1 MSTATEATIEYDKDD
16 SDNAPGLDDE
26 EKMLSVVV
34 EGLLPAD
41 RAPIGGLLAERD
53 PIGGLSAER
62 APIGGLPAERAPIGG
77 LSAGK
82 TPIDGLPA
90 ERTPIGGT
98 PAVEAP
104 IGGLPTEKAP
114 IGGLPAEEVSIDQT
128 PAVEAPMG
136 GLPAVEAH
144 TGGMPADR
152 TPIEVPVG
160 EVLQPALDDHCAMPS
175 EVELLSSKPAAST
188 QATADAI
195 SKDVVGSSPSFHV
208 LDTRQGV
215 TNITCDFSTSTHQSQ
230 VDDMFS
236 SQHTN
241 AGFTSELESSLE
253 NSEQLSR
260 PEEPLASAS
269 GPQTSK
275 ADRDESMKD
284 VSDKD
289 ETCRDES
296 SSNQT
301 QENVT
306 SLSVGWGN
314 ETPYVSL
321 ALCPGSPEKG

>member
-1 MSTATEATIEYDKDD
+1 MAMFTATATTMEQDKDD
-16 SDNAPGLDDE
+16 SDNAPDLDDE
-26 EKMLSVVV
+26 EKMLSVAL
-34 EGLLPAD
+34 EGLVPAD
-41 RAPIGGLLAERD
+41 RA

-62 APIGGLPAERAPIGG
+62 APIGGLLAERTPIG
-77 LSAGK
+77 
-82 TPIDGLPA
+82 DMPA
-90 ERTPIGGT
+90 ERTPIGGSPAEKAPIGRLPAEEVPIGGTPAEEAPIGGT
-98 PAVEAP
+98 PAVEA
-104 IGGLPTEKAP
+104 
-114 IGGLPAEEVSIDQT
+114 
-128 PAVEAPMG
+128 
-136 GLPAVEAH
+136 H
-144 TGGMPADR
+144 TGEMPADR
-152 TPIEVPVG
+152 VPIDAPVG
-160 EVLQPALDDHCAMPS
+160 GDLQPALDDHCAMPS
-175 EVELLSSKPAAST
+175 EVELISSKPAANT

-195 SKDVVGSSPSFHV
+195 SRDPAGSSPSFHV

-215 TNITCDFSTSTHQSQ
+215 TNINCDFSTSTHQSE
-230 VDDMFS
+230 VDAMFS

-241 AGFTSELESSLE
+241 AGFTSELEPSLE
-253 NSEQLSR
+253 NSEQMSS
-260 PEEPLASAS
+260 PEEPLASSS

-284 VSDKD
+284 VSGKD

>member
-1 MSTATEATIEYDKDD
+1 MYTATATTMEHDKDD
-16 SDNAPGLDDE
+16 SDSAADLDEE
-26 EKMLSVVV
+26 EKMLSVSV
-34 EGLLPAD
+34 EGLLP
-41 RAPIGGLLAERD
+41 
-53 PIGGLSAER
+53 AER

-77 LSAGK
+77 LLAERA
-82 TPIDGLPA
+82 PIGGLPA
-90 ERTPIGGT
+90 DEVPIGGT

-104 IGGLPTEKAP
+104 IGGLPDVEAP
-114 IGGLPAEEVSIDQT
+114 IGE
-128 PAVEAPMG
+128 
-136 GLPAVEAH
+136 
-144 TGGMPADR
+144 MPADR
-152 TPIEVPVG
+152 VPIEAPVG

-175 EVELLSSKPAAST
+175 EVDLISSKLSAST
-188 QATADAI
+188 QATADVI
-195 SKDVVGSSPSFHV
+195 SRDPAGLSPSFHV

-215 TNITCDFSTSTHQSQ
+215 TNITCDFSTSTIQSE
-230 VDDMFS
+230 VDAMFS

-253 NSEQLSR
+253 NNFEQMSS

-269 GPQTSK
+269 SPQNSK
-275 ADRDESMKD
+275 AYKDESIKD
-284 VSDKD
+284 VSGKD

-321 ALCPGSPEKG
+321 AMCPGSPGKGK

>member
-1 MSTATEATIEYDKDD
+1 MSTATATTMEHDKND

-41 RAPIGGLLAERD
+41 RAPIGGLS
-53 PIGGLSAER
+53 GER
-62 APIGGLPAERAPIGG
+62 APIGGLPAERAPMG
-77 LSAGK
+77 
-82 TPIDGLPA
+82 GLPA
-90 ERTPIGGT
+90 ERTPIGGLPAERAPIGCLPAERAPIGGLPAERTPIGILPAEEVSIGGT

-104 IGGLPTEKAP
+104 IGGTPSVED
-114 IGGLPAEEVSIDQT
+114 SI
-128 PAVEAPMG
+128 
-136 GLPAVEAH
+136 
-144 TGGMPADR
+144 GGMPADR
-152 TPIEVPVG
+152 VPIEAPVG
-160 EVLQPALDDHCAMPS
+160 GDLQPALDDHCAMPS
-175 EVELLSSKPAAST
+175 EVELVSSKPAAST

-195 SKDVVGSSPSFHV
+195 SKDVVESSPSFHV

-215 TNITCDFSTSTHQSQ
+215 TNITCDFSTSTHQSE
-230 VDDMFS
+230 VDAMFS

-241 AGFTSELESSLE
+241 ARSSPELESSLE
-253 NSEQLSR
+253 NSEQLSG

-269 GPQTSK
+269 GLQTSK
-275 ADRDESMKD
+275 ADRDESIKD
-284 VSDKD
+284 VKDKD

-296 SSNQT
+296 SCNQT

-321 ALCPGSPEKG
+321 ALCPGSPGKGK

>member
-1 MSTATEATIEYDKDD
+1 VYTTTATTVEHDKDD

-34 EGLLPAD
+34 EGLLPA
-41 RAPIGGLLAERD
+41 
-53 PIGGLSAER
+53 ER
-62 APIGGLPAERAPIGG
+62 APIGGLPVERAPIGG
-77 LSAGK
+77 LSGER

-90 ERTPIGGT
+90 ERTPTGGLPAERTPIGGLPAEEVLIGGT

-104 IGGLPTEKAP
+104 IGGLP
-114 IGGLPAEEVSIDQT
+114 
-128 PAVEAPMG
+128 
-136 GLPAVEAH
+136 AVEAH
-144 TGGMPADR
+144 AGGMPADR
-152 TPIEVPVG
+152 VPIEAPVG
-160 EVLQPALDDHCAMPS
+160 GVLQPALDDHCAMPS
-175 EVELLSSKPAAST
+175 EVELVSSKTAAST

-195 SKDVVGSSPSFHV
+195 SKDVVESSPSFHV

-215 TNITCDFSTSTHQSQ
+215 TNITCDFSTSTNQSEE
-230 VDDMFS
+230 DAMFS

-241 AGFTSELESSLE
+241 AGFTSELESSLD
-253 NSEQLSR
+253 NSEQLSS

-269 GPQTSK
+269 GPQTRK
-275 ADRDESMKD
+275 AGWDESIKD
-284 VSDKD
+284 VMDKD

-321 ALCPGSPEKG
+321 ALCPGSPGKG